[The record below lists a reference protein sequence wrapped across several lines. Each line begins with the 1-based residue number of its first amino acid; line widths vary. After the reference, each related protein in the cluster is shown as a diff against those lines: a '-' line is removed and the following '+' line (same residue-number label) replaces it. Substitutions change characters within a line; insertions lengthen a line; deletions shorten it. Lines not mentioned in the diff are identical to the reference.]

1 MNGLVTRR
9 RVVISVL
16 LAGCLVALIWALSQ
30 TRVAPVS
37 PTFSDSAI
45 RQVFPQPGDHVLRQE
60 RVGVTLASAYTGVL
74 QVNGVEIPEDETERV
89 AGLNQI
95 FYTPGPDKAVE
106 SLEADRNCVAV
117 VLWRFDQTRDQS
129 RRFAWCFYA
138 H

>member
-1 MNGLVTRR
+1 MTGFLTAR

-16 LAGCLVALIWALSQ
+16 LAGSLAALVWAFSQ
-30 TRVAPVS
+30 TRSAPVS
-37 PTFSDSAI
+37 PVYSDPAV
-45 RQVFPQPGDHVLRQE
+45 RQLFPQPDDHILRQE

-89 AGLNQI
+89 AGLNQL
-95 FYTPGPDKAVE
+95 FYTPGPEKAVP
-106 SLEADRNCVAV
+106 SLGPDRNCVAV
-117 VLWRFDQTRDQS
+117 VLWRYDQSRDQS